1 MQAAISPAI
10 ERRVPETWRLVKR
23 ATDVGLGVV
32 LLAVSAPIVALAALG
47 IVFTTGGAPFFT
59 QERVGMNGRRFRL
72 FKLRTMVN
80 GAHKMRDG
88 LMHLNEVD
96 GPVFKIRNDPRLH
109 PLGRFLRR
117 TSIDELPNLVNVV
130 LGDISLVGPRPAL
143 PCEVEHYD
151 AFAMRRLTVPAG
163 LTCLWQ
169 INGRSKVSFEE
180 WMVLD
185 NDYVD
190 TWTPLGDLV
199 AHRSDRS
206 RGVAE
211 GRRALSSTCGSF
223 RKPNVRAFAAFRLR
237 DRRFLSWERPSHRR
251 CSASCAKSSARST
264 TVRAGRWTRFWR
276 PRRFPTILF
285 GVFNGALVSA
295 LVPTFS
301 EYIAH
306 RREDEAWR
314 LGSTVLNL
322 LAIVLT
328 ACAVVGFFTARWYV
342 PLIAH
347 GFPAPQMGVA
357 IRMTR
362 WLMPSIV
369 AVSLERRSFGDAQR
383 VPPIPRHRHG
393 RRRRQHRDDRGG
405 AGVQSRT

>member
-185 NDYVD
+185 NDYVN
-190 TWTPLGDLV
+190 TWTPLGDL
-199 AHRSDRS
+199 A
-206 RGVAE
+206 
-211 GRRALSSTCGSF
+211 
-223 RKPNVRAFAAFRLR
+223 
-237 DRRFLSWERPSHRR
+237 
-251 CSASCAKSSARST
+251 
-264 TVRAGRWTRFWR
+264 
-276 PRRFPTILF
+276 
-285 GVFNGALVSA
+285 
-295 LVPTFS
+295 
-301 EYIAH
+301 
-306 RREDEAWR
+306 
-314 LGSTVLNL
+314 
-322 LAIVLT
+322 
-328 ACAVVGFFTARWYV
+328 
-342 PLIAH
+342 LIARTV
-347 GFPAPQMGVA
+347 PAVL
-357 IRMTR
+357 RK
-362 WLMPSIV
+362 
-369 AVSLERRSFGDAQR
+369 D
-383 VPPIPRHRHG
+383 
-393 RRRRQHRDDRGG
+393 G
-405 AGVQSRT
+405 AH